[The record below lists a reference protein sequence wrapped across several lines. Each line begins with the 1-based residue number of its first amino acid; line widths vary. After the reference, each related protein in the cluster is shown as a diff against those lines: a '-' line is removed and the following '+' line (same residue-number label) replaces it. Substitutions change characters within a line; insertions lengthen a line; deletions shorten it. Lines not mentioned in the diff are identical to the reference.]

1 MGIKYVMQSVMQ
13 LYLLSYHLVIV
24 VNKNYQNTLKFNLK
38 QEKQIVNCNIYFL
51 RTVYMYQ
58 SCLRGRLQIF
68 WGNTEISIPPPLAAD
83 SSFLSSSLA
92 LLLLTEIILYI
103 FTIIES
109 EFFDSAQMV
118 EIWSCWTRKYIAR
131 PSYLGFI
138 GTVFS
143 PQVASTRTFEN
154 VFPKLRDNSDKAIL
168 TERDL
173 IVHNFGILL
182 MNSNCF
188 AIFFSS
194 ILVMSVQI
202 SILLLGLSLPFKRVL
217 KFLLSPLI

>member
-1 MGIKYVMQSVMQ
+1 
-13 LYLLSYHLVIV
+13 
-24 VNKNYQNTLKFNLK
+24 
-38 QEKQIVNCNIYFL
+38 
-51 RTVYMYQ
+51 
-58 SCLRGRLQIF
+58 
-68 WGNTEISIPPPLAAD
+68 
-83 SSFLSSSLA
+83 
-92 LLLLTEIILYI
+92 
-103 FTIIES
+103 
-109 EFFDSAQMV
+109 MV

-202 SILLLGLSLPFKRVL
+202 SICVTVCNIYFTSVYFQLNFAFIKFNDFTKFVWVLCNRRTTSFYNSSCKSLLRQLHNGILFFYLWSTLSSSWYIIKTNFFSIAICVLPEKLPYCDRVTYNFFRL
-217 KFLLSPLI
+217 QRLWVT